1 MDFLLFVASI
11 FPYRIILII
20 CPMESLD
27 VELFCFVSVEFSPVM
42 TG

>member
-27 VELFCFVSVEFSPVM
+27 VELFCFVYVVLFTVM